1 MTPDGQS
8 WTDRARRMVEYH
20 SEARSFM
27 SRASEHF
34 PVNPENVQLLLRL
47 WVESDDL
54 DAALL
59 PLLSEMNSEL
69 MDNQGELE
77 TERSVST
84 RPSPFGAFDES
95 AVEEVVYECIW
106 SLSLD
111 SGLGVSIRF
120 SVNEEGMFDAHA
132 VGRISGFGQR
142 IGYPITNEPLKD
154 ALVSVYVAEATSI

>member
-1 MTPDGQS
+1 MTLDGGS

-20 SEARSFM
+20 SDARRFM

-34 PVNPENVQLLLRL
+34 PVNPENVLLLLRL
-47 WVESDDL
+47 WVEADDL
-54 DAALL
+54 DAVLL
-59 PLLSEMNSEL
+59 PLLSQMNSDL
-69 MDNQGELE
+69 MDNQAELE

-95 AVEEVVYECIW
+95 SVDEIVYECIW

-111 SGLGVSIRF
+111 SGLGVSVRF
-120 SVNEEGMFDAHA
+120 SVNEEGMFEARA
-132 VGRISGFGQR
+132 VGRMSGFGQR
-142 IGYPITNEPLKD
+142 IGYPIAEEPLQD